1 MKRVFICV
9 VLSASV
15 MLSGTA
21 ALAEE
26 ESGELIVNGGFE
38 DALFGEGNWKFNEAG
53 GWYTETSGTA
63 ELTSGEH
70 NSGESSVM
78 INNGS
83 AAQRVHLERNK
94 EYRLTFSVKAD
105 SECEI
110 GISFNDGT
118 IEWPANGAVIT
129 ESVAANTEWQEVSID
144 FMPDAS
150 QDYVIIAANWD
161 GVSYYIDDVSLKET
175 DMYIT
180 KLETGVNAEG
190 EISFESGYH
199 AVDGG
204 SFVTALY
211 DENGAML
218 GCMTGNTEGTFAAVP
233 GYGKYTVKTYVFK
246 GADGTVSRV
255 SENVVDYSAET
266 AAEPQTVGAA
276 ESVAIN
282 EESLELTAGERAAL
296 DAIVAP
302 DYAYNR
308 DVVWTSSDTA
318 VASVSDTGIVTAA
331 GTGEAV
337 ITASSADGTLSDTCT
352 VTVAEPR
359 AITGLTLDKSEITLP
374 ELNSVCVINADG
386 ASASDIVW
394 TSSDD
399 SVAEVNNGAVTAV
412 GEGEAVIT
420 ASAGGYDAECAVT
433 VTSSENTITND
444 TFYKDIDGNYIL
456 SQGGGIYFFAGKYY
470 WYGCKY
476 KQAEP
481 YAEEP
486 ENGIPGGTDFEAFTC
501 YSSTDLVNWE
511 FEGYPMT
518 RETED
523 MAKEGWVGRM
533 GVAYNENT
541 KKYVLVS
548 QSSLGMLFA
557 SSDTPEGPYKV
568 ENYAAEQDYFVN
580 GGTGDQTVFQDDDG
594 RAYVI
599 CSSTNGREHLY
610 VAPLRESDF
619 LDIDG
624 ENVKEI
630 YFAETGDYIAEDGSV
645 ATRDKKGIEGN
656 CMFKYNGRYYFTGS
670 DLYGWN
676 SSRVFVLDS
685 DEILGDYNADTGLPY
700 IMNGTAE
707 NYAHNSQAG
716 FYVTVHG
723 SEGDLVIYCGDR
735 WSDFAGNG
743 DGYNQWVPLSFDE
756 NGKPYFN
763 DVHQWRLDA
772 QKGTW
777 EIAEGNNYIE
787 NPQFEADRITVYDPV
802 GWETSDSVGGFAN
815 SNLSGKHSTGN
826 FVWQQT
832 ADEDYSAR
840 LRQDIDELP
849 DGTYTLK
856 AWVKSSGGQ
865 RVCSLY
871 AESGGKIRNVSLK
884 TPIDDWTEV
893 VINDIEVKDGQCEI
907 GLFSDSESGNWV
919 QIDDMSLVKNVG

>member
-1 MKRVFICV
+1 MAKLKKAV
-9 VLSASV
+9 
-15 MLSGTA
+15 TA
-21 ALAEE
+21 ALVLSMTCSGMAAFAAEK
-26 ESGELIVNGGFE
+26 SGELIVNGGFE
-38 DALFGEGNWKFNEAG
+38 EPLFGEGNWKFTEAG

-63 ELTSGEH
+63 ETTDAEHVSGERA
-70 NSGESSVM
+70 M
-78 INNGS
+78 AINNGS
-83 AAQRVHLERNK
+83 VAQRVRLERNT
-94 EYRLTFSVKAD
+94 EYELTLRIKAD
-105 SECEI
+105 GAAEV
-110 GISFNDGT
+110 GLSFNDGT
-118 IEWPANGAVIT
+118 IEWPANGAVQT
-129 ESVAANTEWQEVSID
+129 ETISADGEWQEWSTT

-161 GVSYYIDDVSLKET
+161 GVTYYIDDVSLRET

-180 KLETGVNAEG
+180 KLETGVNEKG

-199 AVDGG
+199 AADGG

-211 DENGAML
+211 SQDGALLGCIEGSENG
-218 GCMTGNTEGTFAAVP
+218 TFPAVP
-233 GYGKYTVKTYVFK
+233 GYGEYTVKAYVFK
-246 GADGTVSRV
+246 GTDGSAERV
-255 SENVVDYSAET
+255 SEKQVVYSAET
-266 AAEPQTVGAA
+266 EAEPQTVGAA
-276 ESVAIN
+276 ESVSIN
-282 EESLELTAGERAAL
+282 EDTLALVTGESAAL

-308 DVVWTSSDTA
+308 DVVWTSSDSATAEVSENGEVTA
-318 VASVSDTGIVTAA
+318 VAA
-331 GTGEAV
+331 GEAV
-337 ITASSADGTLSDTCT
+337 ITAASPDGTLSDSCT
-352 VTVAEPR
+352 VTVSEPEPVE
-359 AITGLTLDKSEITLP
+359 GLTLDRTEAELP
-374 ELNSVCVINADG
+374 EIGAVTVLKADG
-386 ASASDIVW
+386 ARDVEW
-394 TSSDD
+394 TSSDER
-399 SVAEVNNGAVTAV
+399 VVTVNDGILTAAGEGSAVVTA
-412 GEGEAVIT
+412 E
-420 ASAGGYDAECAVT
+420 AGGYTAECAVN
-433 VTSSENTITND
+433 VSSSENTITND
-444 TFYKDIDGNYIL
+444 TFYKDTDGNYIA
-456 SQGGGIYFFAGKYY
+456 SQGGGIYFFEGKYY

-476 KQAEP
+476 KQAVP
-481 YAEEP
+481 YAEAP
-486 ENGIPGGTDFEAFTC
+486 ENGAPGGSDFEAFTC

-523 MAKEGWVGRM
+523 MAQEGWVGRM

-541 KKYVLVS
+541 KKYVLVA
-548 QSSLGMLFA
+548 QSALGMLFA

-568 ENYAAEQDYFVN
+568 ENYASEQDYFVN

-594 RAYVI
+594 KAYVI

-619 LDIDG
+619 LDIDA

-645 ATRDKKGIEGN
+645 AVRDKKGIEGN

-716 FYVTVHG
+716 FYVTVKG

-735 WSDFAGNG
+735 WADFAGNG
-743 DGYNQWVPLSFDE
+743 EGYNQWVPLSFDE

-763 DVHQWRLDA
+763 DVSQWRLDA
-772 QKGTW
+772 EKGTW
-777 EIAEGNNYIE
+777 EIAEGNNYIS
-787 NPQFEADRITVYDPV
+787 NPQFEADRITVYEPV

-815 SNLSGKHSTGN
+815 SNLSGKHRTGN

-840 LRQDIDELP
+840 LKQDIDELP

-871 AESGGKIRNVSLK
+871 AESGGVMKSISLK
-884 TPIDDWTEV
+884 APTDDWTEV
-893 VINDIEVKDGQCEI
+893 VISDIEVKDGQCEI
-907 GLFSDSESGNWV
+907 GLFSDSEAGNWV
-919 QIDDMSLVKNVG
+919 QLDDMSLVKNVE